1 MFLFFPPLL
10 LIFRL
15 TYTVIWR
22 PWPGPPEC
30 FHSAVWSPASHFI
43 CVSVCLNTG
52 SQPST
57 WFLLQPASSP
67 SDCWLGGSQD
77 FWRGR
82 AAAINAPYMWNK
94 MAFAVCS
101 PEPRT
106 VFLALFSKKL
116 SFLDSCF
123 SESVSGLLAWPESMF
138 SVILHSH
145 NPQLRPALSLIYN
158 FVVNPCDYL
167 LPVCHLRHQ
176 MRSLLGF
183 LTVGWTQ

>member
-138 SVILHSH
+138 SVILHSR
-145 NPQLRPALSLIYN
+145 NP
-158 FVVNPCDYL
+158 
-167 LPVCHLRHQ
+167 
-176 MRSLLGF
+176 
-183 LTVGWTQ
+183 